1 VVLSVEGQ
9 APTGDEPL
17 LGTGQWNLGG
27 SIALIKTIDP
37 VVIFGG
43 VGYTA
48 TVEPNDRDPGAEVFY
63 QLGVGYS
70 LNDRV
75 SLSTQLIGTVIGHAT
90 RDDRTIRRSDLD
102 ILSLQLGVTVLVTR

>member
-1 VVLSVEGQ
+1 
-9 APTGDEPL
+9 
-17 LGTGQWNLGG
+17 
-27 SIALIKTIDP
+27 
-37 VVIFGG
+37 
-43 VGYTA
+43 
-48 TVEPNDRDPGAEVFY
+48 VFY

-102 ILSLQLGVTVLVTR
+102 ILSLQLAQLPRSPTANRPIRTVGAA